1 MAQFSVYRNKNPRTK
16 ATFPF
21 LVDVQSDLLE
31 PLGTRVVIP
40 LTKIPGLTRKPVS
53 HLTPEIP
60 FSGDSYVLMTPQLAG
75 VSVADLG
82 SLAGTLV
89 GEGQAILAALDFLL
103 TGFLTSEGSPPSR
116 EASFVEMMRYRN
128 QRA

>member
-1 MAQFSVYRNKNPRTK
+1 MAQFSVYRNKSPRTK

-31 PLGTRVVIP
+31 PLGTRVVVP
-40 LTKIPGLTRKPVS
+40 LTRVPGLTKRPVS

-60 FSGDSYVLMTPQLAG
+60 FDGDRYVLMTPQLAG

-82 SLAGTLV
+82 PSAGTLA
-89 GEGQAILAALDFLL
+89 GERQAILAALDFLL
-103 TGFLTSEGSPPSR
+103 TGF
-116 EASFVEMMRYRN
+116 
-128 QRA
+128 